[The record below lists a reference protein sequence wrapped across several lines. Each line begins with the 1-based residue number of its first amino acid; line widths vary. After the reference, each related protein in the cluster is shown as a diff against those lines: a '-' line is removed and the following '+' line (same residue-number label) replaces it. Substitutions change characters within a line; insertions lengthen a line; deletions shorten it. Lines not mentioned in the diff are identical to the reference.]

1 MAEDYPEIL
10 SIECLRRP
18 SKQEFTEEEMDQKAE
33 ERTLDRTSQM
43 VLKKAMKDGADT
55 VWDRLERQTPHCK
68 FCLDGIS

>member
-33 ERTLDRTSQM
+33 ERTLDRTSRM
-43 VLKKAMKDGADT
+43 VLKKAMKDG
-55 VWDRLERQTPHCK
+55 
-68 FCLDGIS
+68 